1 MRCEGFTPNPFMF
14 AAVFAASATRCE
26 PDKGIRCHSIAVKCG
41 CESFVLVCNSMI
53 TMYLKFGLIE
63 RARSVFAA
71 MRARDSVSWNS
82 MIVGLAHN
90 GFDSEAVNV
99 FLRMR
104 RDGDAKPTQS
114 SFATVIKLCENLEAA
129 AVSRLAR
136 QLHCAAEKSGVAS
149 FDNVATALIIAYC
162 KRGETGDAFE
172 LFNSMPGPRSVVL
185 WTAMIDGCL
194 KNHAFSDAEE
204 LFVKMRRTGRSAA
217 EPFHLLCRAFDP
229 AAIARDIVTWSA
241 MMMGYAQTG
250 DSDGAVEL
258 FKEMLKGPIAPNEF
272 TFSSA
277 INACASPTAAIEQ
290 GKQFH
295 AFATKCGHDGAVCV
309 SSAIVTMYAK
319 RGCIDDADC
328 AFAGQTV
335 RDIVSW
341 NSIVSG
347 YAQHG
352 DARKALDVYSE
363 MRARGF
369 GLDGVTFIGVICACV
384 HAGLV
389 GEGQRH
395 FDSMV
400 REYGITP
407 TVEHYVCMVDL
418 YSRAGQLDEAA
429 HVIERMP
436 IPPNAMVWRTLLSA
450 CRVHRNV
457 RLGRLAFEKL
467 VSIEPKD
474 SAAYVLMSNIYAN
487 TGEWGE
493 RASVR
498 RLMEER
504 GVMKEI
510 GFSWI
515 EVGRHVHQFVAWDR
529 THPAWVR
536 IYAKLEEMGVRTR
549 DAGHRPD
556 TEFVLYNVEEE
567 EQKEAMLSGHSERL
581 AIAFGL
587 ISTPEGMTLRVTKNL
602 RVCGDCH
609 AFIKLIS
616 KLEERVIVVRDSN
629 RFHHFRDGAC
639 SCGDFW

>member
-1 MRCEGFTPNPFMF
+1 
-14 AAVFAASATRCE
+14 
-26 PDKGIRCHSIAVKCG
+26 
-41 CESFVLVCNSMI
+41 MI
-53 TMYLKFGLIE
+53 T
-63 RARSVFAA
+63 
-71 MRARDSVSWNS
+71 
-82 MIVGLAHN
+82 GLAHN
-90 GFDSEAVNV
+90 GFNSETVDF

-114 SFATVIKLCENLEAA
+114 SFATVIKLCGNLEAA
-129 AVSRLAR
+129 ASRLAR

-149 FDNVATALIIAYC
+149 FDNVATALIIVYG
-162 KRGETGDAFE
+162 KRGETGDAFR
-172 LFNSMPGPRSVVL
+172 LFDSMPGPRSVVS

-194 KNHAFSDAEE
+194 KN
-204 LFVKMRRTGRSAA
+204 
-217 EPFHLLCRAFDP
+217 P
-229 AAIARDIVTWSA
+229 
-241 MMMGYAQTG
+241 
-250 DSDGAVEL
+250 
-258 FKEMLKGPIAPNEF
+258 
-272 TFSSA
+272 
-277 INACASPTAAIEQ
+277 SPTTAIEQ

-295 AFATKCGHDGAVCV
+295 AFATNGAVCV

-319 RGCIDDADC
+319 RGCIDDADR
-328 AFAGQTV
+328 AFSGQMV
-335 RDIVSW
+335 RDIMSW
-341 NSIVSG
+341 NSIISG

-352 DARKALDVYSE
+352 EARKALDVYSE
-363 MRARGF
+363 MRARRF
-369 GLDGVTFIGVICACV
+369 ELDGVTFIGVICACV

-395 FDSMV
+395 FDSMIG
-400 REYGITP
+400 EYRITP

-418 YSRAGQLDEAA
+418 YSRAGQLDKAA
-429 HVIERMP
+429 RVIERMP
-436 IPPNAMVWRTLLSA
+436 ILPNAMVWRTLLSA

-487 TGEWGE
+487 AGEWGE

-504 GVMKEI
+504 GVKKEI

-515 EVGRHVHQFVAWDR
+515 EVGRRVHQFVAWDR
-529 THPAWVR
+529 THPAWVH
-536 IYAKLEEMGVRTR
+536 IYVKLEEMGARVR

-556 TEFVLYNVEEE
+556 TDFVLYDVEEE

-602 RVCGDCH
+602 RVCGDCR

-629 RFHHFRDGAC
+629 RFHNFRDGAC